1 MTFVN
6 TVNAYDKKEEA
17 MEEMK
22 QLASFAKH
30 HVPEDHEKD
39 SPQHAAVRAH
49 KLLKNGGCAAL
60 VSLTLSESA
69 LLTDSIKEL
78 IARSVLA
85 MSHRSED
92 RGLLIQ
98 QGMRF
103 AQSAFYFCNQTRRE
117 AASEDDVIKFSS
129 RAMSD
134 PPLSEFDFKSKM
146 DFRRIAYLVE

>member
-98 QGMRF
+98 QGTPP
-103 AQSAFYFCNQTRRE
+103 AL
-117 AASEDDVIKFSS
+117 DIKDSPDTS
-129 RAMSD
+129 H
-134 PPLSEFDFKSKM
+134 LIFKINVGK
-146 DFRRIAYLVE
+146 RRIRSTTTLKLNDEFLN

>member
-49 KLLKNGGCAAL
+49 KLLKNGGAQEHL
-60 VSLTLSESA
+60 FFYL
-69 LLTDSIKEL
+69 IKL
-78 IARSVLA
+78 KLA
-85 MSHRSED
+85 
-92 RGLLIQ
+92 
-98 QGMRF
+98 
-103 AQSAFYFCNQTRRE
+103 
-117 AASEDDVIKFSS
+117 
-129 RAMSD
+129 
-134 PPLSEFDFKSKM
+134 
-146 DFRRIAYLVE
+146 

>member
-98 QGMRF
+98 QGTPP
-103 AQSAFYFCNQTRRE
+103 AQISRIVQTQ
-117 AASEDDVIKFSS
+117 AILFLKS
-129 RAMSD
+129 MSKRGGSD
-134 PPLSEFDFKSKM
+134 M
-146 DFRRIAYLVE
+146 QRI

>member
-98 QGMRF
+98 QGTP
-103 AQSAFYFCNQTRRE
+103 SALDIKDSPDTSHFIFEINVRKRWIRYATTLKLNDEFRE
-117 AASEDDVIKFSS
+117 QLKID
-129 RAMSD
+129 
-134 PPLSEFDFKSKM
+134 
-146 DFRRIAYLVE
+146 

>member
-98 QGMRF
+98 QGTQATLDIENF
-103 AQSAFYFCNQTRRE
+103 T
-117 AASEDDVIKFSS
+117 
-129 RAMSD
+129 
-134 PPLSEFDFKSKM
+134 SKIG
-146 DFRRIAYLVE
+146 FFPNHGF

>member
-98 QGMRF
+98 QGTSP
-103 AQSAFYFCNQTRRE
+103 AL
-117 AASEDDVIKFSS
+117 DIKDSPDTSHFIH
-129 RAMSD
+129 
-134 PPLSEFDFKSKM
+134 EINVGK
-146 DFRRIAYLVE
+146 RRIRYTTTLKLNDEFRDRLKID